1 MKTMENA
8 KIHYLAFFI
17 FLGFIMEIIQ
27 SLFRLVP
34 ARNDILKKCDSK
46 LAELLLDGLTED
58 DNPILLFYHMKTK
71 MQ

>member
-34 ARNDILKKCDSK
+34 AKLWELEMIYSK
-46 LAELLLDGLTED
+46 NT
-58 DNPILLFYHMKTK
+58 I
-71 MQ
+71 QS

>member
-1 MKTMENA
+1 MKTMGNA

-34 ARNDILKKCDSK
+34 AKLWELEMIYSK
-46 LAELLLDGLTED
+46 NA
-58 DNPILLFYHMKTK
+58 I
-71 MQ
+71 QS